1 MEKTAAIITV
11 SDKCSR
17 GERIDTSGPAL
28 REILLQKGLQVVYM
42 SIVPDEME
50 LIKREL
56 VSCVDEKKVSLILTT
71 GGTGFSARD
80 VTPEASKAVIEREA
94 PGVAEAMRAASMA
107 ITPRGCLSRGVAGIR
122 GRSLI
127 VNLPGSRK
135 AAVENILSVIDG
147 LLHGLDMLQT
157 DGSADCASDTA
168 ASSGLQGGAVPS
180 LDRWLEEAKTD
191 PDAPKCGMYLFHTG
205 TVRATAKATV
215 RPDEPD
221 RPDAPDGFAEY
232 NEAGELS
239 HASCDGIP
247 HDGLPHNCISSQPR
261 VSAIDFSY
269 DEDMVK
275 AAVERCRR
283 MPGIY
288 YVRAWLNH
296 GVIPVGGPLMLVL
309 VGGDIRPNV
318 MDALQSVV
326 AEIKTACVSEKELF
340 EP

>member
-1 MEKTAAIITV
+1 MEKTVAIITV

-80 VTPEASKAVIEREA
+80 VTPEASKAVIERDA

-191 PDAPKCGMYLFHTG
+191 PDAPKCGMFLFHTG

-215 RPDEPD
+215 RPDTP
-221 RPDAPDGFAEY
+221 
-232 NEAGELS
+232 
-239 HASCDGIP
+239 GIP

-269 DEDMVK
+269 DEDLVK

-288 YVRAWLNH
+288 YVRAWLNQ